1 MWYDIFTS
9 RGTSEFK
16 LGFRCNNRFGS
27 FWCDGRWGNEESYEK
42 DVPLSTLRTTI
53 QLRIYRYILVVY
65 CIQYTVAY
73 TGIPPSTTTATRLL
87 ASSFRMILHSELPA
101 FFLHWHRVTSYRN
114 LISVYTRILLSL
126 GFHFDSITWLSSG
139 LRSTCASLK
148 CYSRRS
154 TSLLFSFSRVRFLA
168 SMMSSR

>member
-1 MWYDIFTS
+1 MLSVRCASRWSYPNHCRSPSSNMVMEWMWRPSSNFPTS
-9 RGTSEFK
+9 YVHYR
-16 LGFRCNNRFGS
+16 RFYVCS
-27 FWCDGRWGNEESYEK
+27 TYLCT
-42 DVPLSTLRTTI
+42 LS
-53 QLRIYRYILVVY
+53 